1 MDLSNAYWNI
11 PLREEDMYKTVF
23 VLPKGK
29 YEWLVMLFD
38 LKDAAFSLSYV
49 MDNILVEFE
58 KAKSF
63 FDDCILYNKG
73 VEHFDIL
80 QKVLQK
86 FA

>member
-11 PLREEDMYKTVF
+11 PLREEDMHKTTS